1 MSGKKAGGDGPL
13 FDGLDAQAA
22 TQVTASRHGGEVR
35 EPRRSGM
42 WLPATVV
49 GGMVAVG
56 LWGAW
61 VTKNVLDGAELPP
74 MARVQMSQIVGE
86 YVQAQARSSSTPE
99 TVTSETKAFMGEIE
113 RNLKARGARGQ
124 VVLVGEAV
132 LTDNVPDI
140 TNELRAEIYKKV
152 KRPQV
157 AAVQND
163 VMGSMR
169 DAMAD
174 PSAMAMAGSSSG
186 GASGA
191 GY

>member
-1 MSGKKAGGDGPL
+1 MAGKKVAGNGPL
-13 FDGLDAQAA
+13 FDSQEENADAGAGVSVAA
-22 TQVTASRHGGEVR
+22 KVPA
-35 EPRRSGM
+35 RRNGM
-42 WLPATVV
+42 WLPAALV
-49 GGMVAVG
+49 GGVVAVG

-86 YVQAQARSSSTPE
+86 YVQAQARSSSSPE
-99 TVTSETKAFMGEIE
+99 TVTAETRAFMGEIE

-132 LTDNVPDI
+132 LTENVPDI
-140 TNELRAEIYKKV
+140 TSELRAEIYKKV
-152 KRPQV
+152 KRPEV
-157 AAVQND
+157 AAAQND

-169 DAMAD
+169 AAMAD
-174 PSAMAMAGSSSG
+174 PSAMAMAQGASG
-186 GASGA
+186 GAGGA